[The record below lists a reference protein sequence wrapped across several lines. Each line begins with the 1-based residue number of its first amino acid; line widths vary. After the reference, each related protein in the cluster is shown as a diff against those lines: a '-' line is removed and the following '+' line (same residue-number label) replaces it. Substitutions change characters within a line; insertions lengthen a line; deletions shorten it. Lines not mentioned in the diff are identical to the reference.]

1 MHMKGMKNLLTIL
14 LLFFTVSNA
23 LSQAVYTALGNPS
36 ATTAPKEAKLIQFSG
51 VILSA
56 DTLEPV
62 SFASVYDKSI
72 KRVTYADHTGFFSMV
87 VRAGDTIMFSS
98 YGYKKMLYFVPD
110 TLSQNRYTIVQLLQP
125 DVHFLDTLV
134 VRPWPSREEFAKAF
148 MDLELPRTA
157 YDRYNENMTL
167 AELKASNSDFGDA
180 LSCYDAQMSNEYSR
194 LYRQGQIPTLNLL
207 SPQAWRSFIKTWKSG
222 GFKNKKNN

>member
-1 MHMKGMKNLLTIL
+1 MKKTAFTFF
-14 LLFFTVSNA
+14 LLFMALVSY
-23 LSQAVYTALGNPS
+23 SQT
-36 ATTAPKEAKLIQFSG
+36 ERKLIQFSG

-62 SFASVYDKSI
+62 SYASVYDKSI
-72 KRVTYADHTGFFSMV
+72 KRVTLADHTGFFSMV
-87 VRAGDTIMFSS
+87 VRVGDTIMFSS
-98 YGYKKMLYFVPD
+98 YGYKKMIYFVPD

-125 DVHFLDTLV
+125 DVHYLDTII

-148 MDLELPRTA
+148 MELELPRTA

-167 AELKASNSDFGDA
+167 AELKAGNADFGDA

-207 SPQAWRSFIKTWKSG
+207 SPQAWKNFIKTWKSG